1 MVNPLWLHT
10 LVVVHETGSFTRA
23 ADRLDLTQAAV
34 SQHISRLE
42 AEFGPLLLRKP
53 RQLELTP
60 RGLVLLDFARQQ
72 AQAAEQLR
80 ARLSDDDP
88 HRGAITLT
96 TPGSIGLL
104 LYPCCSI
111 SSRCIP
117 DSPSAPLCPH
127 PRHSA
132 GGTGGAQRSGTG
144 GSTAGHPSITA
155 EPFAR
160 EPLCLVVPNDG
171 EEPSWQHLCQLGFI
185 DHRMAAAWLSTCWND
200 AIPASAS
207 TRSRCAAH
215 QQDRPDPEPV
225 ARGLALPCCRFAVT
239 AFAQQEKIRVLQS
252 RIEVIDTL
260 WLIYRASG
268 RSPPAT
274 SGWWKPS
281 RRRSAPSDGQTTRP
295 PQRRPF
301 TVRRLGYLT
310 RASAVLILRLVA
322 SSPGCWP

>member
-23 ADRLDLTQAAV
+23 AERLDLTQAAV

-96 TPGSIGLL
+96 PPGSIGLL
-104 LYPCCSI
+104 LYPLLLDQQQEHPELTI
-111 SSRCIP
+111 QHRFAPTP
-117 DSPSAPLCPH
+117 DIVQAVL
-127 PRHSA
+127 A
-132 GGTGGAQRSGTG
+132 GRSDLGLVDQPPE
-144 GSTAGHPSITA
+144 HPSIAA

-185 DHRMAAAWLSTCWND
+185 DHPDGRNMAQRLLGRRYPGQRVDELPLRGFTNQ
-200 AIPASAS
+200 IGLIL
-207 TRSRCAAH
+207 
-215 QQDRPDPEPV
+215 EPV
-225 ARGLALPCCRFAVT
+225 ARGLGFTVLPRFAVT
-239 AFAQQEKIRVLQS
+239 AFAQQEKIRVIQS
-252 RIEVIDTL
+252 SIEVIDTL
-260 WLIYRASG
+260 WLIYRAEW
-268 RSPPAT
+268 PLPA
-274 SGWWKPS
+274 
-281 RRRSAPSDGQTTRP
+281 RH
-295 PQRRPF
+295 QRLI
-301 TVRRLGYLT
+301 TVLKQR
-310 RASAVLILRLVA
+310 VA
-322 SSPGCWP
+322 AH

>member
-23 ADRLDLTQAAV
+23 AERLDLTQAAV

-88 HRGAITLT
+88 HHGAITLS

-104 LYPCCSI
+104 LYPLLL
-111 SSRCIP
+111 
-117 DSPSAPLCPH
+117 DQQQEH
-127 PRHSA
+127 PRLTIQHRFAPTPDIVQAVLA
-132 GGTGGAQRSGTG
+132 GRSDLGLVDQPPE
-144 GSTAGHPSITA
+144 HPSIAA

-160 EPLCLVVPNDG
+160 EPLCLVVPNNG

-185 DHRMAAAWLSTCWND
+185 DHPDGHSMAQRLLGRRYPGQRVD
-200 AIPASAS
+200 EIPLRGF
-207 TRSRCAAH
+207 TN
-215 QQDRPDPEPV
+215 QIGLILEPV
-225 ARGLALPCCRFAVT
+225 TRGLGFTVLPRFAVT
-239 AFAQQEKIRVLQS
+239 AFAQQEKIRVIQS

-260 WLIYRASG
+260 WLIYRAEW
-268 RSPPAT
+268 PLPA
-274 SGWWKPS
+274 
-281 RRRSAPSDGQTTRP
+281 RHQ
-295 PQRRPF
+295 
-301 TVRRLGYLT
+301 
-310 RASAVLILRLVA
+310 RLVTVLKQRVA
-322 SSPGCWP
+322 AH

>member
-23 ADRLDLTQAAV
+23 AERLDLTQAAV

-104 LYPCCSI
+104 LYPLLLDQQQEHLGLTI
-111 SSRCIP
+111 QHRFAPTP
-117 DSPSAPLCPH
+117 DIVQAVL
-127 PRHSA
+127 A
-132 GGTGGAQRSGTG
+132 GRSDLGLVDQPPE
-144 GSTAGHPSITA
+144 HPSIAA

-171 EEPSWQHLCQLGFI
+171 EEQSWQHLCQLGFI
-185 DHRMAAAWLSTCWND
+185 DHPDGRSMAQRLLGRRYPGQRVD
-200 AIPASAS
+200 EIPLRGF
-207 TRSRCAAH
+207 TN
-215 QQDRPDPEPV
+215 QIGLILEPV
-225 ARGLALPCCRFAVT
+225 ARGLGFTVLPRFAVT
-239 AFAQQEKIRVLQS
+239 AFAQQEKIRVIQS
-252 RIEVIDTL
+252 SIEVIDTL
-260 WLIYRASG
+260 WLIYRAEW
-268 RSPPAT
+268 PLPA
-274 SGWWKPS
+274 
-281 RRRSAPSDGQTTRP
+281 RHQ
-295 PQRRPF
+295 
-301 TVRRLGYLT
+301 
-310 RASAVLILRLVA
+310 RLVTILKQRVA
-322 SSPGCWP
+322 AH

>member
-23 ADRLDLTQAAV
+23 AERLDLTQAAV

-104 LYPCCSI
+104 LSPLLLDQLQEHPGLTI
-111 SSRCIP
+111 QHRFAPTP
-117 DSPSAPLCPH
+117 DIVQAVL
-127 PRHSA
+127 A
-132 GGTGGAQRSGTG
+132 GRSDLGLVDQPPE
-144 GSTAGHPSITA
+144 HPSIAA

-185 DHRMAAAWLSTCWND
+185 DHPDGRSMAQRLLGRRYPGQRVD
-200 AIPASAS
+200 EIPLRGF
-207 TRSRCAAH
+207 TN
-215 QQDRPDPEPV
+215 QIGLILEPV
-225 ARGLALPCCRFAVT
+225 ARGLGFTVLPRFAVT
-239 AFAQQEKIRVLQS
+239 AFAQQEKIRVIQS
-252 RIEVIDTL
+252 SIEVIDTL
-260 WLIYRASG
+260 WLIYRAEW
-268 RSPPAT
+268 PLPA
-274 SGWWKPS
+274 
-281 RRRSAPSDGQTTRP
+281 RHQ
-295 PQRRPF
+295 
-301 TVRRLGYLT
+301 
-310 RASAVLILRLVA
+310 RLVTVLKQRVA
-322 SSPGCWP
+322 AH

>member
-23 ADRLDLTQAAV
+23 AERLDLTQAAV

-104 LYPCCSI
+104 LYPLLLDQQQEHPELTI
-111 SSRCIP
+111 QHRFAPTP
-117 DSPSAPLCPH
+117 DIVQALL
-127 PRHSA
+127 A
-132 GGTGGAQRSGTG
+132 GRSDLGLVDQPPE
-144 GSTAGHPSITA
+144 HPSIAA

-185 DHRMAAAWLSTCWND
+185 DHPDGRNMAQRLLGRRYPGQRVDELPLRGFTNQ
-200 AIPASAS
+200 IGLIL
-207 TRSRCAAH
+207 
-215 QQDRPDPEPV
+215 EPV
-225 ARGLALPCCRFAVT
+225 ARGLGFTVLPRFAVT
-239 AFAQQEKIRVLQS
+239 AFAQQEKIRVIQS
-252 RIEVIDTL
+252 SIEVIDTL
-260 WLIYRASG
+260 WLIYRAEW
-268 RSPPAT
+268 PLPA
-274 SGWWKPS
+274 
-281 RRRSAPSDGQTTRP
+281 RH
-295 PQRRPF
+295 QRLI
-301 TVRRLGYLT
+301 TVLKQR
-310 RASAVLILRLVA
+310 VA
-322 SSPGCWP
+322 AH

>member
-104 LYPCCSI
+104 LYPLLLDQQQVHPGLTI
-111 SSRCIP
+111 QHRFAPTP
-117 DSPSAPLCPH
+117 DIVQAVL
-127 PRHSA
+127 A
-132 GGTGGAQRSGTG
+132 GRSDLGLVDQPPE
-144 GSTAGHPSITA
+144 HPSIAA

-185 DHRMAAAWLSTCWND
+185 DHPDGRSMAQRLLGRRYPGQRFGE
-200 AIPASAS
+200 IPLRGF
-207 TRSRCAAH
+207 TN
-215 QQDRPDPEPV
+215 QIGLILEPV
-225 ARGLALPCCRFAVT
+225 ARGLGFTVLPRFAVT
-239 AFAQQEKIRVLQS
+239 AFAQQEQIRVIQS
-252 RIEVIDTL
+252 SIEVIDTL
-260 WLIYRASG
+260 WLIYRAEW
-268 RSPPAT
+268 PLPA
-274 SGWWKPS
+274 
-281 RRRSAPSDGQTTRP
+281 RHQ
-295 PQRRPF
+295 
-301 TVRRLGYLT
+301 
-310 RASAVLILRLVA
+310 RLVETLKTQVGA
-322 SSPGCWP
+322 I

>member
-23 ADRLDLTQAAV
+23 AERLDLTQAAV

-42 AEFGPLLLRKP
+42 AEFGTLLLRKP

-88 HRGAITLT
+88 HHGAITLS

-104 LYPCCSI
+104 LYPQLLDQQQEHPGLTI
-111 SSRCIP
+111 QHRFAPTP
-117 DSPSAPLCPH
+117 DIVQAVL
-127 PRHSA
+127 A
-132 GGTGGAQRSGTG
+132 GRSDLGLVDQPPE
-144 GSTAGHPSITA
+144 HPSIAA

-185 DHRMAAAWLSTCWND
+185 DHPDGRSMAQRLLGRRYPGQRVD
-200 AIPASAS
+200 EIPL
-207 TRSRCAAH
+207 RSFTN
-215 QQDRPDPEPV
+215 QIGLILEPV
-225 ARGLALPCCRFAVT
+225 ARGLGFTVLPRFAVT
-239 AFAQQEKIRVLQS
+239 AFAQQEKIRVIQS
-252 RIEVIDTL
+252 SIEVIDTL
-260 WLIYRASG
+260 WLIYRAEW
-268 RSPPAT
+268 PLPA
-274 SGWWKPS
+274 
-281 RRRSAPSDGQTTRP
+281 RHQ
-295 PQRRPF
+295 
-301 TVRRLGYLT
+301 
-310 RASAVLILRLVA
+310 RLVTVLKQRVA
-322 SSPGCWP
+322 AH

>member
-23 ADRLDLTQAAV
+23 AERLDLTQAAV

-88 HRGAITLT
+88 HHGAITLS

-104 LYPCCSI
+104 LYPLLL
-111 SSRCIP
+111 
-117 DSPSAPLCPH
+117 DQQQEH
-127 PRHSA
+127 PRLTIQHRFAPTPDIVQAVLA
-132 GGTGGAQRSGTG
+132 GRSDLGLVDQPPE
-144 GSTAGHPSITA
+144 HPSIAA

-171 EEPSWQHLCQLGFI
+171 EEQSWQHLCQLGFI
-185 DHRMAAAWLSTCWND
+185 DHPDGRSMAQRLLGRRYPGQRVD
-200 AIPASAS
+200 EIPQRGF
-207 TRSRCAAH
+207 TN
-215 QQDRPDPEPV
+215 QIGLILEPV
-225 ARGLALPCCRFAVT
+225 ARGLGFTVLPRFAVT
-239 AFAQQEKIRVLQS
+239 AFAHQEKIRVIQS
-252 RIEVIDTL
+252 SIEVIDTL
-260 WLIYRASG
+260 WLIYRAEW
-268 RSPPAT
+268 PLPA
-274 SGWWKPS
+274 
-281 RRRSAPSDGQTTRP
+281 RHQ
-295 PQRRPF
+295 
-301 TVRRLGYLT
+301 
-310 RASAVLILRLVA
+310 RLVTVLKQRVA
-322 SSPGCWP
+322 AH

>member
-23 ADRLDLTQAAV
+23 AERLDLTQAAV

-104 LYPCCSI
+104 LYPLLLDQQQEHPELTI
-111 SSRCIP
+111 QHRFAPTPDIVQAVLAGRCDLGLVDQP
-117 DSPSAPLCPH
+117 PE
-127 PRHSA
+127 
-132 GGTGGAQRSGTG
+132 
-144 GSTAGHPSITA
+144 HPSIAA

-185 DHRMAAAWLSTCWND
+185 DHPDGRNMAQRLLGRRYPGQRVDELPLRGFTNQ
-200 AIPASAS
+200 IGLIL
-207 TRSRCAAH
+207 
-215 QQDRPDPEPV
+215 EPV
-225 ARGLALPCCRFAVT
+225 ARGLGFTVLPRFAVT
-239 AFAQQEKIRVLQS
+239 AFAQQEKIRVIQS
-252 RIEVIDTL
+252 SIEVIDTL
-260 WLIYRASG
+260 WLIYRAEW
-268 RSPPAT
+268 PLPA
-274 SGWWKPS
+274 
-281 RRRSAPSDGQTTRP
+281 RH
-295 PQRRPF
+295 QRLI
-301 TVRRLGYLT
+301 TVLKQR
-310 RASAVLILRLVA
+310 VA
-322 SSPGCWP
+322 AH

>member
-23 ADRLDLTQAAV
+23 AERLDLTQAAV

-88 HRGAITLT
+88 HHGAITLS

-104 LYPCCSI
+104 LYPLLLDQQQEYPGLTI
-111 SSRCIP
+111 QHRFAPTP
-117 DSPSAPLCPH
+117 DIVQAVL
-127 PRHSA
+127 A
-132 GGTGGAQRSGTG
+132 GRSDLGLVDQPPE
-144 GSTAGHPSITA
+144 HPSLAA

-185 DHRMAAAWLSTCWND
+185 DHPDGRSMAQRLLGRRYPGQRVD
-200 AIPASAS
+200 EIPLRGF
-207 TRSRCAAH
+207 TN
-215 QQDRPDPEPV
+215 QIGLILEPV
-225 ARGLALPCCRFAVT
+225 ARGLGFTVLPRFAVT
-239 AFAQQEKIRVLQS
+239 AFAQQEKIRVIQS
-252 RIEVIDTL
+252 SIEVIDTL
-260 WLIYRASG
+260 WLIYRAEW
-268 RSPPAT
+268 PLPA
-274 SGWWKPS
+274 
-281 RRRSAPSDGQTTRP
+281 RHQ
-295 PQRRPF
+295 
-301 TVRRLGYLT
+301 
-310 RASAVLILRLVA
+310 RLVTVLKQRVA
-322 SSPGCWP
+322 AH

>member
-53 RQLELTP
+53 RLLELTP

-72 AQAAEQLR
+72 EQAAEQLR

-104 LYPCCSI
+104 LYPLLLDQQQEHPGLTI
-111 SSRCIP
+111 QHRFAPTP
-117 DSPSAPLCPH
+117 DIVQAVL
-127 PRHSA
+127 A
-132 GGTGGAQRSGTG
+132 GRSDLGLVDQPPE
-144 GSTAGHPSITA
+144 HPSIAA

-171 EEPSWQHLCQLGFI
+171 EEQSWQHLCQLGFI
-185 DHRMAAAWLSTCWND
+185 DHPDGRSMAQRLLGRRYPGQRFD
-200 AIPASAS
+200 EIPLRGF
-207 TRSRCAAH
+207 TN
-215 QQDRPDPEPV
+215 QIGLILEPV
-225 ARGLALPCCRFAVT
+225 ARGLGFTVLPRFAVT
-239 AFAQQEKIRVLQS
+239 AFAQQEKIRVIQS
-252 RIEVIDTL
+252 SIEVIDTL
-260 WLIYRASG
+260 WLIYRAEW
-268 RSPPAT
+268 PLPA
-274 SGWWKPS
+274 
-281 RRRSAPSDGQTTRP
+281 RHQ
-295 PQRRPF
+295 QL
-301 TVRRLGYLT
+301 V
-310 RASAVLILRLVA
+310 AVLKQRVA
-322 SSPGCWP
+322 AH

>member
-23 ADRLDLTQAAV
+23 AERLDLTQAAV

-88 HRGAITLT
+88 HHGAITLS

-104 LYPCCSI
+104 LYPLLLDLQQEHPGLTI
-111 SSRCIP
+111 QHRFAPTP
-117 DSPSAPLCPH
+117 DIVQAVL
-127 PRHSA
+127 A
-132 GGTGGAQRSGTG
+132 GRSDLGLVDQPPE
-144 GSTAGHPSITA
+144 HPSIAA

-185 DHRMAAAWLSTCWND
+185 DHPDGRSMAQRLLGRRYPGQRVD
-200 AIPASAS
+200 EIPLRGF
-207 TRSRCAAH
+207 TN
-215 QQDRPDPEPV
+215 QIGLILEPV
-225 ARGLALPCCRFAVT
+225 ARGLGFTVLPRFAVT
-239 AFAQQEKIRVLQS
+239 AFAQQEKIRVIQS
-252 RIEVIDTL
+252 SIEVIDTL
-260 WLIYRASG
+260 WLIYRAEW
-268 RSPPAT
+268 PLPA
-274 SGWWKPS
+274 
-281 RRRSAPSDGQTTRP
+281 RHQ
-295 PQRRPF
+295 
-301 TVRRLGYLT
+301 
-310 RASAVLILRLVA
+310 RLVTVLKQRVA
-322 SSPGCWP
+322 AH

>member
-23 ADRLDLTQAAV
+23 AERLDLTQAAV

-42 AEFGPLLLRKP
+42 AEFGTLLLRKP

-88 HRGAITLT
+88 HHGAITLS

-104 LYPCCSI
+104 LYPLLLDQQQEHTGLTI
-111 SSRCIP
+111 QHRFAPTP
-117 DSPSAPLCPH
+117 DIVQAIL
-127 PRHSA
+127 A
-132 GGTGGAQRSGTG
+132 GRSDLGLVDQPPE
-144 GSTAGHPSITA
+144 HPSIAA

-171 EEPSWQHLCQLGFI
+171 EEQSWQHLCQLGFI
-185 DHRMAAAWLSTCWND
+185 DHPDGRSMAQRLLGRRYPGQRVD
-200 AIPASAS
+200 EIPLRGF
-207 TRSRCAAH
+207 TN
-215 QQDRPDPEPV
+215 QIGLILEPV
-225 ARGLALPCCRFAVT
+225 ARGLGFTVLPRFAVT

-260 WLIYRASG
+260 WLIYRAEW
-268 RSPPAT
+268 PLPA
-274 SGWWKPS
+274 
-281 RRRSAPSDGQTTRP
+281 RHQ
-295 PQRRPF
+295 
-301 TVRRLGYLT
+301 
-310 RASAVLILRLVA
+310 RLVTVLKQRVA
-322 SSPGCWP
+322 AH

>member
-23 ADRLDLTQAAV
+23 AERLDLTQAAV

-104 LYPCCSI
+104 LYPLLLDQQQEHTGLTI
-111 SSRCIP
+111 QHRFAPTP
-117 DSPSAPLCPH
+117 DIVQAVL
-127 PRHSA
+127 A
-132 GGTGGAQRSGTG
+132 GRSDLGLVDQPPE
-144 GSTAGHPSITA
+144 HPSIAA

-171 EEPSWQHLCQLGFI
+171 EEQSWQHLCQLGFI
-185 DHRMAAAWLSTCWND
+185 DHPDGRSMAQRLLGRRYPGQRVD
-200 AIPASAS
+200 EIPQRGF
-207 TRSRCAAH
+207 TN
-215 QQDRPDPEPV
+215 QIGLILEPV
-225 ARGLALPCCRFAVT
+225 ARGLGFTVLPRFAVT
-239 AFAQQEKIRVLQS
+239 AFAHQEKIRVIQS
-252 RIEVIDTL
+252 SIEVIDTL
-260 WLIYRASG
+260 WLIYRAEW
-268 RSPPAT
+268 PLPA
-274 SGWWKPS
+274 
-281 RRRSAPSDGQTTRP
+281 RHQ
-295 PQRRPF
+295 
-301 TVRRLGYLT
+301 
-310 RASAVLILRLVA
+310 RLVTVLKQRVA
-322 SSPGCWP
+322 AH

>member
-104 LYPCCSI
+104 LYPLLLDQQQVHPGLTI
-111 SSRCIP
+111 QHRFAPTP
-117 DSPSAPLCPH
+117 DIVQAVL
-127 PRHSA
+127 A
-132 GGTGGAQRSGTG
+132 GRSDLGLVDQPPE
-144 GSTAGHPSITA
+144 HPSITA

-185 DHRMAAAWLSTCWND
+185 DHPDGRSMAQRLLGRRYPGQRFGE
-200 AIPASAS
+200 IPLRGF
-207 TRSRCAAH
+207 TN
-215 QQDRPDPEPV
+215 QIGLILEPV
-225 ARGLALPCCRFAVT
+225 ARGLGFTVLPRFAVT
-239 AFAQQEKIRVLQS
+239 AFAQQEQIRVIQS
-252 RIEVIDTL
+252 SIEVIDTL
-260 WLIYRASG
+260 WLIYRAEW
-268 RSPPAT
+268 PLPA
-274 SGWWKPS
+274 
-281 RRRSAPSDGQTTRP
+281 RHQ
-295 PQRRPF
+295 
-301 TVRRLGYLT
+301 
-310 RASAVLILRLVA
+310 RLVETLKTQVGA
-322 SSPGCWP
+322 I

>member
-104 LYPCCSI
+104 LYPLLLDQQQEHLGLTI
-111 SSRCIP
+111 QHRFAPTP
-117 DSPSAPLCPH
+117 DIVQAVL
-127 PRHSA
+127 A
-132 GGTGGAQRSGTG
+132 GRSDLGLVDQPPE
-144 GSTAGHPSITA
+144 HPSIAA

-185 DHRMAAAWLSTCWND
+185 DHPDGRSMAQRLLGRRYPGQRFGE
-200 AIPASAS
+200 IPLRGF
-207 TRSRCAAH
+207 TN
-215 QQDRPDPEPV
+215 QIGLILEPV
-225 ARGLALPCCRFAVT
+225 ARGLGFTVLPRFAVT
-239 AFAQQEKIRVLQS
+239 AFAQQEKIRVIQS
-252 RIEVIDTL
+252 SIEVIDTL
-260 WLIYRASG
+260 WLIYRAEW
-268 RSPPAT
+268 PLPA
-274 SGWWKPS
+274 
-281 RRRSAPSDGQTTRP
+281 RHQ
-295 PQRRPF
+295 
-301 TVRRLGYLT
+301 
-310 RASAVLILRLVA
+310 RLVETLKTQVGA
-322 SSPGCWP
+322 I

>member
-23 ADRLDLTQAAV
+23 AERLDLTQAAV

-42 AEFGPLLLRKP
+42 AEFGTLLLRKP

-104 LYPCCSI
+104 LYPLLLDQQQEHLGLTI
-111 SSRCIP
+111 QHRFAPTP
-117 DSPSAPLCPH
+117 DIVQAVL
-127 PRHSA
+127 A
-132 GGTGGAQRSGTG
+132 GRSDLGLVDQPPE
-144 GSTAGHPSITA
+144 HPSIAA

-171 EEPSWQHLCQLGFI
+171 EEQSWQHLCQLGFI
-185 DHRMAAAWLSTCWND
+185 DHPDGRSMAQRLLGRRYPGQRVD
-200 AIPASAS
+200 EIPLRGF
-207 TRSRCAAH
+207 TN
-215 QQDRPDPEPV
+215 QIGLILEPV
-225 ARGLALPCCRFAVT
+225 ARGLGFTVLPRFAVT
-239 AFAQQEKIRVLQS
+239 AFAQQEKIRVIQS
-252 RIEVIDTL
+252 SIEVIDTL
-260 WLIYRASG
+260 WLIYRAEW
-268 RSPPAT
+268 PLPA
-274 SGWWKPS
+274 
-281 RRRSAPSDGQTTRP
+281 RHQ
-295 PQRRPF
+295 
-301 TVRRLGYLT
+301 
-310 RASAVLILRLVA
+310 RLVTILKQRVA
-322 SSPGCWP
+322 AH

>member
-72 AQAAEQLR
+72 AQAAERLR

-88 HRGAITLT
+88 HSGSVSLA

-104 LYPCCSI
+104 LYPLLLDQQQAHPGLI
-111 SSRCIP
+111 LQHRFAPTP
-117 DSPSAPLCPH
+117 DIVQAVL
-127 PRHSA
+127 A
-132 GGTGGAQRSGTG
+132 GRSDLGLVDQPPE
-144 GSTAGHPSITA
+144 HPSLVA
-155 EPFAR
+155 EPFVR

-185 DHRMAAAWLSTCWND
+185 DHPDGRSMALRLLGRRYPGQRFD
-200 AIPASAS
+200 AIPLRGF
-207 TRSRCAAH
+207 TN
-215 QQDRPDPEPV
+215 QIGLILEPV
-225 ARGLALPCCRFAVT
+225 ARGLGFTVLPRFAVT
-239 AFAQQEKIRVLQS
+239 AFAKQEKIRVVES
-252 RIEVIDTL
+252 RIEVVDTL
-260 WLIYRASG
+260 WLIYRAEW
-268 RSPPAT
+268 PLPA
-274 SGWWKPS
+274 
-281 RRRSAPSDGQTTRP
+281 RHQ
-295 PQRRPF
+295 
-301 TVRRLGYLT
+301 
-310 RASAVLILRLVA
+310 RLVETLKTQVGA
-322 SSPGCWP
+322 I

>member
-23 ADRLDLTQAAV
+23 AERLDLTQAAV

-104 LYPCCSI
+104 LYPLLLDQQQEHPELTI
-111 SSRCIP
+111 QHRFAPTP
-117 DSPSAPLCPH
+117 DIVQAVL
-127 PRHSA
+127 A
-132 GGTGGAQRSGTG
+132 GRSDLGLVDQPPE
-144 GSTAGHPSITA
+144 HPSIAA

-185 DHRMAAAWLSTCWND
+185 DHPDGRNMAQRLLGRRYPGQRVDELPLRGFTNQ
-200 AIPASAS
+200 IGLIL
-207 TRSRCAAH
+207 
-215 QQDRPDPEPV
+215 EPV
-225 ARGLALPCCRFAVT
+225 ARGLGFTVLPRFAVT
-239 AFAQQEKIRVLQS
+239 AFAHQEKIRVIQS
-252 RIEVIDTL
+252 SIEVIDTL
-260 WLIYRASG
+260 WLIYRAEW
-268 RSPPAT
+268 PLPA
-274 SGWWKPS
+274 
-281 RRRSAPSDGQTTRP
+281 RH
-295 PQRRPF
+295 QRLI
-301 TVRRLGYLT
+301 TVLKQR
-310 RASAVLILRLVA
+310 VA
-322 SSPGCWP
+322 AH